1 MEAGPLAEQ
10 VVGVDS
16 PTRPCPKTSCESRDP
31 VATEAVAAQA
41 VWLGMETAAKAMVT
55 REVGE
60 ATAEE
65 RVAVVAA
72 AAGVA
77 AVVTVEAGMTAA
89 EEGMRV
95 AAEVLQGD
103 GSQTRSRLR
112 TRSSTGA
119 QRLASQCRAS
129 QEIRIGGQ
137 DRSRVTERVLV

>member
-1 MEAGPLAEQ
+1 MEAGPLAER

-72 AAGVA
+72 AAVVERA
-77 AVVTVEAGMTAA
+77 AVEAGMTAA

-119 QRLASQCRAS
+119 QQLASQCRAS